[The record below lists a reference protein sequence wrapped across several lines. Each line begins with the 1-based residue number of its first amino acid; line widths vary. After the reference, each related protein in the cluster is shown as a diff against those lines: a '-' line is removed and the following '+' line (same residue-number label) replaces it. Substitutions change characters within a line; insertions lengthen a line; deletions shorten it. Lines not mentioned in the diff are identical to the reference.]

1 MSVTRVAY
9 EPAGCDDAPASP
21 VRVDAGAACRSP
33 EATKSVVERKKAG
46 GAETDALPHSRTFVK
61 IKSVEFAGAIGQP
74 GQAAPESARG
84 MPQVAF
90 SGRSNVGKSSLI
102 NRLLGRTRTAIARV
116 SATPGKT
123 QEINFYHVRA
133 DLGDFFL
140 VDLPGYGFARAPEPL
155 RKKWEAV
162 IHGYLSDSKDLRG
175 VVQLIDLRTGP
186 SPEDLRSVDYLA
198 ELGHPVLFAFTKADK
213 LAAMKRK
220 EAFAATV
227 KQLEIEPDQAVA
239 FSALKGDGREEL
251 LDTLGALLF
260 PETPDEAPEGDDG
273 EAAPAS

>member
-1 MSVTRVAY
+1 
-9 EPAGCDDAPASP
+9 
-21 VRVDAGAACRSP
+21 
-33 EATKSVVERKKAG
+33 
-46 GAETDALPHSRTFVK
+46 VK

-74 GQAAPESARG
+74 GQAAPESTRG

-102 NRLLGRTRTAIARV
+102 NRLLGRTRTAVARV

-123 QEINFYHVRA
+123 QEINFYHVRS

-140 VDLPGYGFARAPEPL
+140 VDLPGYGFARAPEPA
-155 RKKWEAV
+155 RRKWEAV
-162 IHGYLSDSKDLRG
+162 IHSYLSTSKDLSG

-186 SPEDLRSVDYLA
+186 TPDDLRSVDYLG
-198 ELGHPVLFAFTKADK
+198 ELGLPVLFAFTKSDK

-220 EAFAATV
+220 EAFTATV
-227 KQLEIEPDQAVA
+227 RALEIEPDQAIA
-239 FSALKGDGREEL
+239 FSSLKGDGREEL

-260 PETPDEAPEGDDG
+260 PAAGAEEGTPGEEEGAADDG
-273 EAAPAS
+273 SDNVDAALSSDEDDTEPEPS

>member
-1 MSVTRVAY
+1 
-9 EPAGCDDAPASP
+9 
-21 VRVDAGAACRSP
+21 
-33 EATKSVVERKKAG
+33 
-46 GAETDALPHSRTFVK
+46 VK

-74 GQAAPESARG
+74 GQPPPESARG

-123 QEINFYHVRA
+123 QEINFYHVRS

-140 VDLPGYGFARAPEPL
+140 VDLPGYGFAKAPEPA
-155 RKKWEAV
+155 RRKWEAV
-162 IHGYLSDSKDLRG
+162 IHSFLSTSSDLRG

-186 SPEDLRSVDYLA
+186 TPDDLRSVDYLG
-198 ELGHPVLFAFTKADK
+198 ELGLPVLFAFTKSDK
-213 LAAMKRK
+213 LAAMKRQ
-220 EAFAATV
+220 EAFTATV
-227 KQLEIEPDQAVA
+227 RTLEIEPDQAIA
-239 FSALKGDGREEL
+239 FSSLKGDGREEL

-260 PETPDEAPEGDDG
+260 PAAEEGEGAEASAANEEEGREDDAPSGEGDEEDAVPSTSGDDG
-273 EAAPAS
+273 DGEDAREAPGD

>member
-1 MSVTRVAY
+1 
-9 EPAGCDDAPASP
+9 
-21 VRVDAGAACRSP
+21 
-33 EATKSVVERKKAG
+33 
-46 GAETDALPHSRTFVK
+46 LK

-74 GQAAPESARG
+74 GQAPPESTRG

-123 QEINFYHVRA
+123 QEINFYRVRS

-162 IHGYLSDSKDLRG
+162 IHAFLSSTTDLSG

-186 SPEDLRSVDYLA
+186 SPDDLRSVDYLG
-198 ELGHPVLFAFTKADK
+198 ELGLPVLFAFTKADK
-213 LAAMKRK
+213 LAATKRK
-220 EAFAATV
+220 EAFAKFTRAL
-227 KQLEIEPDQAVA
+227 QIEPDQAIL
-239 FSALKGDGREEL
+239 FSSLKGDGREEL

-260 PETPDEAPEGDDG
+260 PAAEPVDGEGGEEEEGGESQEDDDEGEESEEDEA
-273 EAAPAS
+273 